1 MPLHV
6 HVASAPWDRTLWLP
20 AVLASIA
27 LLYLHGRGW
36 RRSTFLIHGRDWGAP
51 GFLGGLLVIWTAMGS
66 PLAMGDEA
74 MLTVH
79 MVQHL
84 LLMTIAPPLILLS
97 APVLA
102 LVRGLPGRPPGRQ
115 LRRFIAERVD
125 AFATRGSGPTYGQL
139 TVCWLA
145 ATATLAI
152 WHVPAP
158 FALAWRSGE
167 WHLFEQ
173 ISFVIAGLLFW
184 WPIVQP
190 WPSAPVGPRWSLVLY
205 LFLATLPCDILS
217 GFLVFSDRVAY
228 AVYLSPSPQSYAAVL
243 ADQQRAGALM
253 WTCVTLIY
261 LVCGAVL
268 STQLL
273 SPQMSP
279 AMSRHREGV

>member
-1 MPLHV
+1 MPPHV
-6 HVASAPWDRTLWLP
+6 HVASASWDLALWLP
-20 AVLASIA
+20 AMLTLTA
-27 LLYLHGRGW
+27 LMYLRGRGW
-36 RRSTFLIHGRDWGAP
+36 RRSTLLIHGGDWGAP
-51 GFLGGLLVIWTAMGS
+51 GFLGGLLAIWGAMGS
-66 PLAMGDEA
+66 PLAMRDET

-97 APVLA
+97 APVPA
-102 LVRGLPGRPPGRQ
+102 LVRGFPGRR
-115 LRRFIAERVD
+115 LRRFIAQRVD
-125 AFATRGSGPTYGQL
+125 AFAKRDSGPTYGQL

-145 ATATLAI
+145 ATGTLAI
-152 WHVPAP
+152 WHVPAA
-158 FALAWRSGE
+158 FALAWRSGA
-167 WHLFEQ
+167 WHLVEQ
-173 ISFVIAGLLFW
+173 ISFMIAGLLFW

-190 WPSAPVGPRWSLVLY
+190 WPSAPAGPRWSLVLY

-217 GFLVFSDRVAY
+217 GFLVFSDRVTY

-279 AMSRHREGV
+279 AMSRHRDVV